1 MKFIPKLSFKED
13 LKMEGFESIDLQEF
27 SKRDWSNLEPNTP
40 FAPHRLEFFIL
51 LIITKG
57 SVRHKVDLKEF
68 LVQENECL
76 IISPNQIHALNTES
90 DYHGHFFLFTKEYLL
105 NYFTPNTYFHISQLF
120 NYHLFN
126 PVYQLDECMMDYAKR
141 VATEYVYSPYVL
153 KNQIISSLFSI
164 ILYKLNNRNLLIQSH
179 QNSKQGFDLFEKFKN
194 MIEDDYPHSRNVNDY
209 ADKMNI
215 SYKHLNEIS
224 KRFTNRTAK
233 EFLDD
238 YIILEI
244 KRKLSST
251 SLSVKEICF
260 TTGFDEPTNFIKY
273 FKKATGITPLE
284 FRSINK

>member
-1 MKFIPKLSFKED
+1 MKFIPKLPFKED
-13 LKMEGFESIDLQEF
+13 LKIEGFESIDLQEF
-27 SKRDWSNLEPNTP
+27 CSRDWSKYEPKSP
-40 FAPHRLEFFIL
+40 YFPHKLEFYVL

-57 SVRHKVDLKEF
+57 SVRHKVDLKEY
-68 LVQENECL
+68 LVNENECL
-76 IISPNQIHALNTES
+76 IISPNQIHALNSES
-90 DYHGHFFLFTKEYLL
+90 EYHGHFFLFTKEYLL
-105 NYFTPNTYFHISQLF
+105 NYFTPSTFFHISQLF
-120 NYHLFN
+120 NYHMFH
-126 PVYQLDECMMDYAKR
+126 PVYQLDECMMDYAGR
-141 VATEYVYSPYVL
+141 VASEYIYSPYIL

-164 ILYKLNNRNLLIQSH
+164 ILYKLNNRNLLIQSN
-179 QNSKQGFDLFEKFKN
+179 QNLKQGFDLFEKFKN
-194 MIEDDYPHSRNVNDY
+194 LIEEEYNKSRNVNDY
-209 ADKMNI
+209 ADQMNI

-260 TTGFDEPTNFIKY
+260 ETGFDEPTNFVKY

-284 FRSINK
+284 FRAAIK